1 MGVTIYR
8 NMEIGDVPATPPHP
22 HIDESITTE
31 SRKSLIDMGSILGLP
46 VSYQQEQ
53 GGRLIQNLVPVHKT
67 EYQQISTSSK
77 VELEMHTETAFHPYR
92 PSHVLLLC
100 LRGDDSAVTTYA
112 NDFEIVEKLSDEAI
126 NVLQKPWFTTQVD
139 ESFRTN
145 GEPNMKMTTSILRK
159 NDSSQ
164 SASWKLTYDSSFM
177 EAAGIDDKS
186 QIEAERA
193 LEEMRNAVNNSIQ
206 EVVLKTGDLMI
217 INNDT
222 TVHGRRPFQPRYD
235 GTDRWIQRMLVVRTY
250 PPKDHISGHIIT
262 TKFRAN
268 V

>member
-1 MGVTIYR
+1 
-8 NMEIGDVPATPPHP
+8 MEIGDIPATPAHP
-22 HIDESITTE
+22 LIDESITPE
-31 SRKSLIDMGSILGLP
+31 SRNTLLAMGSILGTP
-46 VSYQQEQ
+46 VSYEQEQ

-92 PSHVLLLC
+92 PSHLLLLC

-112 NDFEIVEKLSDEAI
+112 DDFEIVDKLSDEAI

-145 GEPNMKMTTSILRK
+145 GEPNMRITTSILRENK
-159 NDSSQ
+159 SAISS
-164 SASWKLTYDSSFM
+164 SWKLTYDSSFM
-177 EAAGIDDKS
+177 EAVGVDEKS
-186 QIEAERA
+186 KLEAERA
-193 LEEMRNAVNNSIQ
+193 LDEMRSAVNNSIQ
-206 EVVLKTGDLMI
+206 EAVLKTGDLMI

-235 GTDRWIQRMLVVRTY
+235 GTDRWVQRMLVIRNL
-250 PPKDHISGHIIT
+250 PPTSHISGHMIT
-262 TKFRAN
+262 TKFGSD